1 MRVSV
6 LAVAL
11 LLTTAHASVVD
22 EVRAALESGNFS
34 QAEARL
40 EAYRSR
46 NHVTPEYL
54 EGLSWIGRAALAA
67 HDLDRAS
74 RAAAQ
79 TEQLSL
85 TLLKTRRLDS
95 EPHLPI
101 ALGAAIEVQAQTLA
115 ARGQRTEAQ
124 TLLEHKLA
132 LYRNT
137 SIRVRLQKNLNLIS
151 LTGKPAPALNLKE
164 HLGPTPPS
172 LAQLKG
178 TPALLFFWA
187 HWCGDCKAEAPV
199 LARLKQEFGSRG
211 LAFIAPTQRYGYA
224 AAGEDA
230 TPAAELAYIEQVRQ
244 RYYSALL
251 DVPVPISQENFN
263 VYGSSTTPTL
273 VLVDRSGTV
282 RLYHPGYMP
291 YDQLRAA
298 IAQVVGGSF

>member
-1 MRVSV
+1 MRAIALAIALL
-6 LAVAL
+6 LAVA
-11 LLTTAHASVVD
+11 ANASVVD
-22 EVRAALESGNFS
+22 DVRTSLETGNFG
-34 QAEARL
+34 QAEAQIKAY
-40 EAYRSR
+40 EAR
-46 NHVTPEYL
+46 NHVTPESL
-54 EGLSWIGRAALAA
+54 EALSWMGRAALAA

-74 RAAAQ
+74 RYAAR

-85 TLLKTRRLDS
+85 QQLKTRRLDA
-95 EPHLPI
+95 EPHLPM
-101 ALGAAIEVQAQTLA
+101 ALGAAIEIEAQVLA

-124 TLLEHKLA
+124 TLLEHRLA

-137 SIRVRLQKNLNLIS
+137 SIRARLQKNLNLIS
-151 LTGKPAPALNLKE
+151 LTGKPAPTLNLKE
-164 HLGPTPPS
+164 HLGPAPPS

-211 LAFIAPTQRYGYA
+211 LAFLAPTQRYGYA

-251 DVPVPISQENFN
+251 DVPAPVSQENFN

-273 VLVDRSGTV
+273 VMVDRSGIV

-291 YDQLRAA
+291 YEELRAA
-298 IAQVVGGSF
+298 IADVLR